1 MATLKTHV
9 SLNVTDLHKSVT
21 FYHAMFGVSPVKY
34 KADYAKFDLANPPLN
49 LTLELNP
56 NMHSGGTLSHLGVQ
70 VESTEEVQAQIKRFK
85 AAGLEVLEE
94 NNTNCCYAIQDKV
107 WVSDPDGNRWE
118 VFVVNVEDTTPEM
131 NLKITDNSQQE
142 SNTVKSSCCG

>member
-21 FYHAMFGVSPVKY
+21 FYQAMFGVSPVKY

-56 NMHSGGTLSHLGVQ
+56 NMHSGGT
-70 VESTEEVQAQIKRFK
+70 
-85 AAGLEVLEE
+85 
-94 NNTNCCYAIQDKV
+94 
-107 WVSDPDGNRWE
+107 
-118 VFVVNVEDTTPEM
+118 
-131 NLKITDNSQQE
+131 
-142 SNTVKSSCCG
+142 